1 MKQAAVLIPL
11 LFNNSNSSNSSNSSN
26 KNNSKNN
33 LSNYEV
39 LFTQRSANL
48 KHHSGENSFPGG
60 GLDFTKDNNNLLT
73 TALREA
79 QEEINLLPEQTNII
93 YKLPKQYRSISNY
106 MTSAFVGVINN
117 SNSEV
122 NLQKNPQEV
131 AEIFTIPLSFLL
143 QKNSFKRKY
152 ILLKNGRKLKFV
164 TTTYNNHFIWGI
176 TGRIL
181 FDFINT
187 IKKFN
192 YKKLL

>member
-11 LFNNSNSSNSSNSSN
+11 LFNSFNNS
-26 KNNSKNN
+26 NSKNN
-33 LSNYEV
+33 LSNYEI

-79 QEEINLLPEQTNII
+79 QEEINLSPEQTNII

-106 MTSAFVGVINN
+106 MTSAFVGVINKP
-117 SNSEV
+117 V

-143 QKNSFKRKY
+143 QKNSFKHKY
-152 ILLKNGRKLKFV
+152 ILLKNNRKLKFI

-187 IKKFN
+187 IKNFN